1 MTKLYANV
9 MHFAANDDVKTI
21 LENSVD
27 FWNHYRSETSQ
38 KKFSYATHDKEGKE
52 VSLAQKSDAL
62 SAMILSYAAKEVGI
76 ADLTPANA
84 AKYSNHP
91 LLRWAIT
98 NIGTQIIDAI
108 IPDTIIKSTAPYAEV
123 QTVGWGETAIF
134 DIRSRD
140 LFAVTKASN
149 FGKKQYQRQTQ
160 FLGQKVLTPEMRA
173 MTVSLNLW
181 RVLTGKDSLGNFI
194 AKALLSLETEM
205 SKDIYGAMAT
215 AMAALSTTASTGL
228 RVVGWDQDD
237 FVTLA
242 QKVQSHSGGA
252 TPIALGTKLAL
263 NKIFPNDANYRY
275 DIESEYVKLG
285 YMRNISGVNTYEL
298 PQIADWTN
306 PFATL
311 LNDDR
316 IWIVAPGTDK
326 LVKCVIGGTSMS
338 DMDDAFANAD
348 MSQNATMWK
357 AWTVGIVTS
366 GIGAEITVS

>member
-1 MTKLYANV
+1 MDGIGEAATMRIIFSGVNFCKPGFPFKL
-9 MHFAANDDVKTI
+9 K
-21 LENSVD
+21 
-27 FWNHYRSETSQ
+27 
-38 KKFSYATHDKEGKE
+38 
-52 VSLAQKSDAL
+52 
-62 SAMILSYAAKEVGI
+62 
-76 ADLTPANA
+76 
-84 AKYSNHP
+84 
-91 LLRWAIT
+91 AI
-98 NIGTQIIDAI
+98 N
-108 IPDTIIKSTAPYAEV
+108 
-123 QTVGWGETAIF
+123 
-134 DIRSRD
+134 
-140 LFAVTKASN
+140 
-149 FGKKQYQRQTQ
+149 
-160 FLGQKVLTPEMRA
+160 
-173 MTVSLNLW
+173 
-181 RVLTGKDSLGNFI
+181 
-194 AKALLSLETEM
+194 KALLSLETEM

-228 RVVGWDQDD
+228 RAVGWDQDD

-338 DMDDAFANAD
+338 NMDDTFANAD